1 MAVPLV
7 AGGVGLAASKRAENR
22 RRQAAANAYSTKYP
36 LLNDC
41 PSMEASIQKAVL
53 ESKNIDASPA
63 KTAGAKRVK
72 KRNSDALRSW
82 LLVMREH
89 LRDLTCG
96 INVASTSVAAAPAL
110 PAASTPISATTATLQ
125 DTAPA
130 VLPQTEVGNVPAESG
145 ENLAAPTKKK
155 GVNWILIGGVAVGA
169 FLLFKYMKK
178 N

>member
-1 MAVPLV
+1 MAVPLIV
-7 AGGVGLAASKRAENR
+7 GVGASKRAENR
-22 RRQAAANAYSTKYP
+22 RRQAASNAFSQKYP

-41 PSMEASIQKAVL
+41 ASMEASIKNAVL

-63 KTAGAKRVK
+63 TTAGAKRIK

-96 INVASTSVAAAPAL
+96 INVASTNVATPPVSPAPA
-110 PAASTPISATTATLQ
+110 PVTE
-125 DTAPA
+125 PA
-130 VLPQTEVGNVPAESG
+130 VLPQIQVGNAMADSS

-155 GVNWILIGGVAVGA
+155 GVNWFLIGGLVVGA
-169 FLLFKYMKK
+169 VVVFKMLKK
-178 N
+178 K